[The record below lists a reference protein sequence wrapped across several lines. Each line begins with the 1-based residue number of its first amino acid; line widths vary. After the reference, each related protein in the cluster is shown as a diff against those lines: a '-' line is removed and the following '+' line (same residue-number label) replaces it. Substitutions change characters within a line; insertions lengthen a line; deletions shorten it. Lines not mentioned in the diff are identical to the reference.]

1 MFRQEKES
9 LLKEAMQTFK
19 EALVLDFNQK
29 TAKEHL
35 ENLEQQLKLME
46 QVSHLFWV
54 RSASS
59 SYLHVSQI
67 LSFSPDDNSAF
78 NLNQTFLPGG
88 GKTYNFN
95 LGSEALIILVF
106 LQIYQA
112 LVSWD

>member
-1 MFRQEKES
+1 
-9 LLKEAMQTFK
+9 MQTFK
-19 EALVLDFNQK
+19 EALGLDFNQK

-59 SYLHVSQI
+59 NYLHVSQI

-78 NLNQTFLPGG
+78 NLNQTFLLGG
-88 GKTYNFN
+88 GKN
-95 LGSEALIILVF
+95 L
-106 LQIYQA
+106 
-112 LVSWD
+112 

>member
-1 MFRQEKES
+1 
-9 LLKEAMQTFK
+9 MQTFK
-19 EALVLDFNQK
+19 EALGLDFNQK

-35 ENLEQQLKLME
+35 ENLEQQVKLME

-54 RSASS
+54 RSALSN
-59 SYLHVSQI
+59 YLHVSQI
-67 LSFSPDDNSAF
+67 LSFPQMTILHSILIKPF
-78 NLNQTFLPGG
+78 YQEVE
-88 GKTYNFN
+88 KTYNFN